1 MLGGALPER
10 VVGFVDE
17 QALREMLGQW
27 FAGDARRAPRPCAI
41 AWPIRRGGSKKRLFD
56 KLYERRERAD
66 DARVSLL
73 KGDESSLSTSVAQ
86 ALLDHADPSDL
97 KHLAEKKSV
106 PLRLSQQAG
115 EAAHQLRVARA
126 YEGLYLDE
134 LHNTDT
140 ERLELHSLA
149 ALPGWPADL
158 RLEIRDYSFSGRLH
172 DSLGPEDADPQS
184 ADPGGGWPI

>member
-1 MLGGALPER
+1 M
-10 VVGFVDE
+10 
-17 QALREMLGQW
+17 
-27 FAGDARRAPRPCAI
+27 
-41 AWPIRRGGSKKRLFD
+41 
-56 KLYERRERAD
+56 
-66 DARVSLL
+66 
-73 KGDESSLSTSVAQ
+73 
-86 ALLDHADPSDL
+86 
-97 KHLAEKKSV
+97 

-172 DSLGPEDADPQS
+172 DSLGPDDAPIRKVLIRGRMAGMKHGTHSINTCTARTRFMPPYCTPYPTHS
-184 ADPGGGWPI
+184 ASPWVMKSMTRQGLSAR